1 MSSSVMGVAS
11 VPDASGAKNETMTQK
26 VEALRC
32 SNASHFLELTI
43 ACLESLQIH
52 EFLRESDVSVD
63 MGVPARSLRLSV
75 LRVATEIAKSHCDR
89 VAVNQQCSD

>member
-1 MSSSVMGVAS
+1 MSSSVMGVPQS
-11 VPDASGAKNETMTQK
+11 QDASPETMSQK
-26 VEALRC
+26 VEVLRQ
-32 SNASHFLELTI
+32 SQPSHFLELAI

-63 MGVPARSLRLSV
+63 MGVPARALRLSV
-75 LRVATEIAKSHCDR
+75 LRVAAEIARSHCDK

>member
-1 MSSSVMGVAS
+1 MSNSVTS
-11 VPDASGAKNETMTQK
+11 VPEATGAKNETMGQK
-26 VEALRC
+26 VESLRQ
-32 SNASHFLELTI
+32 AQPSHFLELTI

-75 LRVATEIAKSHCDR
+75 LRVATEIARSHCDK